1 MNNLKFFPLHGL
13 IFGTQN
19 FQEWKKKNH
28 LIAWDKLIFLTG

>member
-19 FQEWKKKNH
+19 FQEWKKNH